1 MFYTAVV
8 VNNVDPTNSGV
19 CEIYCPVFMNKQQR
33 NNAEP
38 EQRET
43 KNKFK
48 LLNEDIN
55 EDSIKTVKTTY
66 MNTIPAY
73 PIALTASNH
82 GQYLVPEIGDEILI
96 FFKDDNMQM
105 CNYLYASLYKKAR
118 IMDFGELIEDAEQYK
133 DPSKKIDQKVL
144 LKTKSNHILCFNDCT
159 VNNGII
165 LKACGKH
172 KLKMESHE
180 KVSAITLQS
189 EQGRQIVLDD
199 TNEGILITS
208 TDGHKIALDDKEK
221 GINLT
226 SANGNRVTVDD
237 KNGLIQLVSS
247 SGTGL
252 QFDTK
257 KNKLIVDAQD
267 IEETAKTNIK
277 LDSEKSIEIKSN
289 VDVKVD
295 TTNTTIDSK
304 SQAKVTAATLSIEV
318 KGKCDIKSNGMLNVE
333 GQMVTVNGSMI
344 KLGTGA
350 TNALL
355 KTTAFMTLFN
365 THTHGHPLSP
375 TTPPIVPLTPAMLST
390 KVFSE

>member
-8 VNNVDPTNSGV
+8 VSNVDANLEGCV
-19 CEIYCPVFMNKQQR
+19 EVIVPVFQKVKSQS
-33 NNAEP
+33 AEP
-38 EQRET
+38 EEKEIT
-43 KNKFK
+43 NKFA
-48 LLNEDIN
+48 LLNTDVN
-55 EDSIKTVKTTY
+55 EDTIKKVKTIQC
-66 MNTIPAY
+66 NTIPAY

-82 GQYLVPEIGDEILI
+82 GQYLIPEVGDEILV
-96 FFKDDNMQM
+96 FFKDDNLQM

-118 IMDFGELIEDAEQYK
+118 IMDFGELIEDAEQNK
-133 DPSKKIDQKVL
+133 DPSKKVDQKVL
-144 LKTKSNHILCFNDCT
+144 LKTKSNHILCFNDCE

-165 LKACGKH
+165 LKASGKH

-189 EQGRQIVLDD
+189 EQGRKIILDD

-208 TDGHKIALDDKEK
+208 TDGHKIAIDDKEK

-226 SANGNRVTVDD
+226 SADGNRVTVDD

-267 IEETAKTNIK
+267 IEETAKTNIS
-277 LDSEKSIEIKSN
+277 LDSEKSIALKSN
-289 VDVKVD
+289 TDIKLD

-304 SQAKVTAATLSIEV
+304 AQAKISASTLSIEV
-318 KGKCDIKSNGMLNVE
+318 KGKCDIKSNGMVNVE
-333 GQMVTVNGSMI
+333 GQMVTVNGTMI

-350 TNALL
+350 ANALL
-355 KTTAFMTLFN
+355 KTTEFMTLFN
-365 THTHGHPLSP
+365 THSHGTAVGPS
-375 TTPPIVPLTPAMLST
+375 TPPVAPLLPTMLST
-390 KVFSE
+390 KVFNE